1 MLVESGPKDK
11 AERREAFMKR
21 SYWVA
26 VVALFV
32 YGCDAAR
39 PVMPDK
45 AVPDAASSI
54 SQRTLAQEIITDYR
68 GPSDTHAGP
77 GPHPTT
83 ESDRYSF
90 FNGGLQWFAG
100 GTVEYRVVG
109 TEPVSGA
116 NTAVVAGEQEWDA
129 LIAGRNFV
137 RNDATTQTNPCT
149 GLPNTITW
157 ASIDGPGAVVGFT
170 SPCYVL
176 GLKEIVGFNITLDTD
191 ESWGTNG
198 AATVIDV
205 GDVATH
211 EFGHAVGLGHV
222 GAPRD
227 GCLTMYKFVMDG
239 EIQKRTLG
247 LGEKL
252 GLAAVYGN
260 TNITAGACGS

>member
-1 MLVESGPKDK
+1 
-11 AERREAFMKR
+11 MKR
-21 SYWVA
+21 SLLLA
-26 VVALFV
+26 VVAMFV

-39 PVMPDK
+39 PVMPEK
-45 AVPDAASSI
+45 AVAPDAAASI
-54 SQRTLAQEIITDYR
+54 SQRTVAQEIITDFR
-68 GPSDTHAGP
+68 GPTDTHAGP

-83 ESDRYSF
+83 ESDSYSF
-90 FNGGLQWFAG
+90 ISGGLHWFAG

-109 TEPVSGA
+109 AEPVSGA

-149 GLPNTITW
+149 GLPNSITW
-157 ASIDGPGAVVGFT
+157 AAIDGPGGVVGST
-170 SPCYVL
+170 SPCYVI
-176 GLKEIVGFNITLDTD
+176 GVKEIVGFNITLDNG

-198 AATVIDV
+198 SATVIDV
-205 GDVATH
+205 ADVATH

-252 GLAAVYGN
+252 GLAKVYGN
-260 TNITAGACGS
+260 TNITAGTCGS

>member
-1 MLVESGPKDK
+1 
-11 AERREAFMKR
+11 MKR
-21 SYWVA
+21 SSWLA
-26 VVALFV
+26 VVALFA

-45 AVPDAASSI
+45 VVGPDAASSI
-54 SQRTLAQEIITDYR
+54 GQRTVAQEIVTDFK
-68 GPSDTHAGP
+68 GPTDTHAGQ

-83 ESDRYSF
+83 ESDRYSLLS
-90 FNGGLQWFAG
+90 GGLRWFAG
-100 GTVEYRVVG
+100 GTVEYRIVG

-129 LIAGRNFV
+129 LISGRNFV

-149 GLPNTITW
+149 ELPNAITW
-157 ASIDGPGAVVGFT
+157 ATIDGPGGVVGFT
-170 SPCYVL
+170 SPCYFL
-176 GLKEIVGFNITLDTD
+176 GIREIVGFTITLDVD
-191 ESWGTNG
+191 ESWATNG
-198 AATVIDV
+198 AATLLDV
-205 GDVATH
+205 ADVATH
-211 EFGHAVGLGHV
+211 EFGHAVGFGHV
-222 GAPRD
+222 SAPRD

-260 TNITAGACGS
+260 TNVTAGACGS

>member
-1 MLVESGPKDK
+1 
-11 AERREAFMKR
+11 MKR
-21 SYWVA
+21 NYWLA
-26 VVALFV
+26 AVALFV
-32 YGCDAAR
+32 YGCDAAH

-54 SQRTLAQEIITDYR
+54 SQRTVAQVIITDYR
-68 GPSDTHAGP
+68 GPADTHAGP

-83 ESDRYSF
+83 ESASYSLF
-90 FNGGLQWFAG
+90 SGGLQWFAG

-109 TEPVSGA
+109 TQPVNGA
-116 NTAVVAGEQEWDA
+116 NTAVVAGVEEWDA
-129 LIAGRNFV
+129 LIARRDFV
-137 RNDATTQTNPCT
+137 RSDNTTQTNPCT

-170 SPCYVL
+170 SPCYIL
-176 GLKEIVGFNITLDTD
+176 GLKEIVGFNITLDSD
-191 ESWGTNG
+191 EFWGTNG

-205 GDVATH
+205 ADVATH
-211 EFGHAVGLGHV
+211 EFGHAVGFAHV